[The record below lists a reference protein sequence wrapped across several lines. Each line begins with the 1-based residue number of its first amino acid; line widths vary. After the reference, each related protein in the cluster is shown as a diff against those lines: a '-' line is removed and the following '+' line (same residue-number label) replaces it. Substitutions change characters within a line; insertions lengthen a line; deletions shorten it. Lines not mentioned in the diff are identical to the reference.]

1 MHSYI
6 SITIDISLILFATLF
21 TFATAYRKAI
31 LLENSK
37 GLPVAPSYYSWWSSL
52 LVFTSTLILCCPL
65 FCGLSFYNKHK
76 IYNYLNHQNSVIDL
90 NNRMATAQEIISN
103 SNLLSKFKQ
112 SNFTVN
118 STYNQLS
125 NFYAVNNINLPIE
138 GDNTIVK
145 AAFYWQNLCKKASL
159 FRFFVTI
166 FSIVVSYIFAIRQ
179 IKVRFKV
186 RHKIETLIQHILQLC
201 AIVAIVTTCA
211 IVLSLIFQTWHF
223 FQDVSFGNFFFNTV
237 WDPRF
242 SDANSDSNVG
252 QFGILPLILGTL
264 YIALIAMIVATSIG
278 LYSAIYMAEYAK
290 PGVRSIIK
298 LLLEI
303 LAGIPTIVYGFF
315 ALLIV
320 GPFLRDLSSY
330 LTGGEPFI
338 LAQSVLTAGLVIGIM
353 LIPFVS
359 SLTDNA
365 LKAVPKSLRDG
376 SYGLG
381 ATKSETIKKVVL
393 PAALPGIVG
402 ALLLSTSRAIGETM
416 IVVLAAGVAPNLT
429 LNPFHAMTTI
439 TVKIV
444 SQLTGD
450 TEFNSPQTLVAF
462 ALGMTLFIFTLLLN
476 MLALYI
482 VRKYREQYE

>member
-1 MHSYI
+1 MHNYI
-6 SITIDISLILFATLF
+6 PLSTDIFIIILASFF
-21 TFATAYRKAI
+21 IFICAYKKAI
-31 LLENSK
+31 LLENLQNSMSK
-37 GLPVAPSYYSWWSSL
+37 PSYYGWWASL
-52 LVFTSTLILCCPL
+52 LSFIPTLILCLSL
-65 FCGLSFYNKHK
+65 FWGLSLYNKHK
-76 IYNYLNHQNSVIDL
+76 ICEYLNTQTSQIDL
-90 NNRMATAQEIISN
+90 NIRIATANEIVSN
-103 SNLLSKFKQ
+103 NVILYKFKSIIKNNDNLYPQ
-112 SNFTVN
+112 I
-118 STYNQLS
+118 S
-125 NFYAVNNINLPIE
+125 NFYAQNNINLPID
-138 GDNTIVK
+138 GDDYIVK
-145 AAFYWQNLCKKASL
+145 AALYWENLLQKTSI
-159 FRFFVTI
+159 FRFFITI
-166 FSIVVSYIFAIRQ
+166 TSLIICYIIAIKQ
-179 IKVRFKV
+179 VNPKFKV
-186 RHKIETLIQHILQLC
+186 RHNIEAIIYFILQLS
-201 AIVAIVTTCA
+201 AILAILITIA

-223 FQDVSFGNFFFNTV
+223 FEDVSLSNFFFNTV

-242 SDANSDSNVG
+242 SNADSTSDVG
-252 QFGILPLILGTL
+252 QFGILPLIMGTL
-264 YIALIAMIVATSIG
+264 YIAAIAMFVATFVG
-278 LYSAIYMAEYAK
+278 LYSAIYMSEYAK
-290 PGVRSIIK
+290 PKTRFVIK

-315 ALLIV
+315 ALLVV
-320 GPFLRDLSSY
+320 GPFLRDLSAY
-330 LTGGEPFI
+330 FNGGEPLI

-462 ALGMTLFIFTLLLN
+462 ALGMTLFIFTLILN
-476 MLALYI
+476 ILALYI